1 MGGGLIMATSSIK
14 KEFTVKDV
22 AKYEALLRE
31 INKMPDIT
39 LKTPENSSLKKGHEP
54 LKNFNWL

>member
-1 MGGGLIMATSSIK
+1 MATSSIK

>member
-1 MGGGLIMATSSIK
+1 MATSSIK

-22 AKYEALLRE
+22 AKYEAVLRE

-39 LKTPENSSLKKGHEP
+39 LKTPENSSLEKGHES